1 MTNIR
6 AARMAEQIR
15 EQVSDILQRH
25 LSDPRLS
32 WVSVLRADLS
42 PDFKYAKIFI
52 SVIGD
57 DDAQE
62 SSLRVLHRARRAVR
76 AELSR
81 RIRAK
86 RAPEI
91 SFHADHSIEYSLRI
105 EKILRELGFEGEGSG
120 SVDDT
125 PEEEE

>member
-32 WVSVLRADLS
+32 WVSVIRADLS

-52 SVIGD
+52 SVLGD

-62 SSLRVLHRARRAVR
+62 ASLRVLHRARRAVR
-76 AELSR
+76 AELGR

-86 RAPEI
+86 RTPEI
-91 SFHADHSIEYSLRI
+91 TFHADHSIQHSLRI
-105 EKILRELGFEGEGSG
+105 KKVLKELGFAGDEVSDNDESPE
-120 SVDDT
+120 DDG
-125 PEEEE
+125 